1 MIQYDKDGVTLF
13 YVDTTGK
20 KFSHYFMEGA
30 AYNDMVNVR
39 DAQLQA
45 IRENTQTVANYETAL
60 ANAQLSVDAGHT
72 VPVPAKPLMKV
83 VSDTGET
90 TFAPFE
96 PPLKDLVPAAPTR
109 PAPTGSIKVE
119 TQDKQAILY
128 NMVLAMFRK
137 MFPDA

>member
-13 YVDTTGK
+13 YVDATGR

-30 AYNDMVNVR
+30 PYNDMVTIR

-45 IRENTQTVANYETAL
+45 IRENTQSVANYETAL
-60 ANAQLSVDAGHT
+60 ANAQISVDAGHAM
-72 VPVPAKPLMKV
+72 PAPAKPLMKI

-96 PPLKDLVPAAPTR
+96 PPLKDLIPTAPGR
-109 PAPTGSIKVE
+109 PAPGGSIKVD
-119 TQDKQAILY
+119 TPDKQAIMY
-128 NMVLAMFRK
+128 NMILAMFRK

>member
-1 MIQYDKDGVTLF
+1 MIQYDRDGVTLF
-13 YVDTTGK
+13 YVDATGK
-20 KFSHYFMEGA
+20 KFSHNFMEGA
-30 AYNDMVNVR
+30 PYNDLVNIR

-60 ANAQLSVDAGHT
+60 ANAQISVDAGHT
-72 VPVPAKPLMKV
+72 VQAPAKPLIKM
-83 VSDTGET
+83 VSDTGDT

-96 PPLKDLVPAAPTR
+96 PPLKDLVPAVPAR
-109 PAPTGSIKVE
+109 PEPAGGIKVE
-119 TQDKQAILY
+119 TPDKQAILY